1 MVSLDY
7 AEARYSRTRK
17 TLTERAGFVPF
28 SAALIAGLLAVVSY
42 ARSGPDSWSYSTDLV
57 LRFATLVFPF
67 ALAAGPVLRLFLG
80 PDDWRVGRW
89 SRMMLL
95 AFAGSY
101 AVFILCVLTP
111 YFETGAR
118 LPLATTGFAFFNVF
132 ILTVLALS
140 ASEHVASVMG
150 DRMING
156 INRIAICY
164 FWIAFAFVDVAH
176 MYGPH
181 RPDGFFG
188 FSLSLLVVAVLIRF
202 LDAFVLRVKDHL
214 YSRNRLAGKVG

>member
-7 AEARYSRTRK
+7 GEARYSGGRK
-17 TLTERAGFVPF
+17 TLSERAGLVPF
-28 SAALIAGLLAVVSY
+28 SAALIAGLLAVASY
-42 ARSGPDSWSYSTDLV
+42 ARSGPDSWANSTDLV

-95 AFAGSY
+95 AFAGTY

-111 YFETGAR
+111 YFASGAH
-118 LPLATTGFAFFNVF
+118 LPLTTTGFAFFNIF
-132 ILTVLALS
+132 ILTVLALT
-140 ASEHVASVMG
+140 ASEHVANVMG
-150 DRMING
+150 DRMLNG
-156 INRIAICY
+156 INRIAVCY
-164 FWIAFAFVDVAH
+164 FWIAFAFADVAH
-176 MYGPH
+176 LYGPH

-188 FSLSLLVVAVLIRF
+188 FSLSLLVVAVLVRF
-202 LDAFVLRVKDHL
+202 LDAFVLRVKEHL
-214 YSRNRLAGKVG
+214 ATSNRLAGKVG